1 MLSYTGHPFVDV
13 GIATIIAFAGKR
25 TPEELT
31 EADLEAIA
39 EYMRKNYVVDPL
51 KSFLTVAFPNS
62 GFTQPAYNKQ
72 PEKRQIYAQRVLGAF
87 RSDAPRLRVP
97 GVFTGKPATALSLDV
112 KGTLPPGRTFRQH
125 VPLLTGEGVINF
137 FPYGDAGLPISGE
150 ALLALQALPLGC
162 AKAGGRLLAVHS
174 DDPDITLRFA
184 RRFLQQNRKA
194 IQVAQMM
201 GSKKMPEAPQRA
213 TTFFIHTLLDLEK
226 ERAQHERAARPASVT
241 AYHFSNS
248 GQGVALDIYHLPIEV
263 LDFIRAATAS
273 TYQDAWNA
281 LVKRGWQLTR
291 AGRRRKE
298 AADETLPKFNVFYE
312 DLLRLPDQAAPF
324 IRTYFLRRPERRRE
338 MSKDDPRSTYSL
350 RSDLELISWSLL
362 ELFLRKVVIM
372 DKTRIE
378 HIRTLG
384 DTLAE
389 YVRTEN
395 DRRFFQIFLTAGQY
409 DHLRGA
415 LIKASIAR
423 LKRGEPPLI
432 TFDQFIAI
440 FEEGEDLPYFD
451 WRLARDLVLIRMIEQ
466 LYQQGWLKS
475 HPDVLPEE
483 AES

>member
-1 MLSYTGHPFVDV
+1 MLEYTGHPFVDV
-13 GIATIIAFAGKR
+13 GIATIVAFVGKTR
-25 TPEELT
+25 PQELT

-39 EYMRKNYVVDPL
+39 EYMRKNYVVNPL

-125 VPLLTGEGVINF
+125 IPLLTGEDIINF

-184 RRFLQQNRKA
+184 RRFLQHNRKA
-194 IQVAQMM
+194 IQVAQAM
-201 GSKKMPEAPQRA
+201 GSKKMPETPQRA
-213 TTFFIHTLLDLEK
+213 LTFFVHTLLDLEQ
-226 ERAQHERAARPASVT
+226 ERQRHERQQRPASVT

-248 GQGVALDIYHLPIEV
+248 GQGVDLDIYHLPMEV
-263 LDFIRAATAS
+263 LDFIRAAITP
-273 TYQDAWNA
+273 TYKPAWSA
-281 LVKRGWQLTR
+281 LVERGWEITR
-291 AGRRRKE
+291 AKSKRKARAE
-298 AADETLPKFNVFYE
+298 DAPQPRYNVVYE
-312 DLLRLPDQAAPF
+312 DLLQLPENAAFF
-324 IRTYFLRRPERRRE
+324 IRTYFLRRPTRVRN
-338 MSKDDPRSTYSL
+338 KKDPRSTYSL
-350 RSDLELISWSLL
+350 RSDLDIISWPLL

-395 DRRFFQIFLTAGQY
+395 DRRFFHTFLTAGHY
-409 DHLRGA
+409 DHLRNA

-423 LKRGEPPLI
+423 MKRGEPPLI

-440 FEEGEDLPYFD
+440 FEEGENLPYFD

-466 LYQQGWLKS
+466 LYQQGWLTS

>member
-1 MLSYTGHPFVDV
+1 MLEYTGHPFLDV
-13 GIATIIAFAGKR
+13 GIATITAFVGKR
-25 TPEELT
+25 DPRDLT

-72 PEKRQIYAQRVLGAF
+72 PEKRQLYAERVLGAF

-97 GVFTGKPATALSLDV
+97 GILTGKPATALPLDV

-125 VPLLTGEGVINF
+125 IPLLTGEAVINF

-174 DDPDITLRFA
+174 DDPDIILRFA
-184 RRFLQQNRKA
+184 RHFLEHNRKA
-194 IQVAQMM
+194 IQVAQAM
-201 GSKKMPEAPQRA
+201 GSKKLPEPPQRA
-213 TTFFIHTLLDLEK
+213 TTFFVHTLIELEK
-226 ERAQHERAARPASVT
+226 ERARHERLARPASVT

-248 GQGVALDIYHLPIEV
+248 GQGVDLDIYHLPMEV
-263 LDFIRAATAS
+263 LDFIRTALSS
-273 TYQDAWNA
+273 TYKDAWNA
-281 LVKRGWQLTR
+281 LVRRGWQLTR
-291 AGRRRKE
+291 SKRKRKAPE
-298 AADETLPKFNVFYE
+298 EKTLPKFNVLYE
-312 DLLRLPDQAAPF
+312 ELLRLPDNAAAF
-324 IRTYFLRRPERRRE
+324 IRTYFLRKPERVRDL
-338 MSKDDPRSTYSL
+338 SKDDPRTEYSIK
-350 RSDLELISWSLL
+350 SDLELISWALVD
-362 ELFLRKVVIM
+362 LFLRKVVIM

-384 DTLAE
+384 DTLAN

-395 DRRFFQIFLTAGQY
+395 DRRFFHTFLTATRY
-409 DHLRGA
+409 DHVRNA
-415 LIKASIAR
+415 LIKASLAR

-440 FEEGEDLPYFD
+440 FEEGEELPRFD
-451 WRLARDLVLIRMIEQ
+451 WSLARDLVLIRMIEQ

-475 HPDVLPEE
+475 HADLLEE
-483 AES
+483 